1 MQKWGWTRWWRC
13 SWKWGTPLS
22 TDASRTSKDAAVL
35 TEDQVNTGRT
45 PWLLRRNIRIHIEL
59 GRTKERKDKE
69 EGERRRRASGNSL
82 HLGREGAEAQGR
94 DPRVHGHPLGWGRH
108 LKLLGSELTNLWQSE
123 QSENH
128 IDKPCCSLSYLGQ
141 GCKSTGAHGSW
152 ELEPWGLQND
162 PRVRTPIDRGESA
175 WWDGMEEI
183 CCMECFL
190 RKAMRP

>member
-1 MQKWGWTRWWRC
+1 MHKWGWTRWRRG
-13 SWKWGTPLS
+13 SWKWVHLFPLMHQERPKTQQFSQKTRWILAGLPDYWEGISGSIQNSVGQRKEGTRRKGKEGAEQVDQPLP
-22 TDASRTSKDAAVL
+22 
-35 TEDQVNTGRT
+35 G
-45 PWLLRRNIRIHIEL
+45 
-59 GRTKERKDKE
+59 DK
-69 EGERRRRASGNSL
+69 
-82 HLGREGAEAQGR
+82 GAEAQGR

-128 IDKPCCSLSYLGQ
+128 IDKPCCSVSYLGQ
-141 GCKSTGAHGSW
+141 GCKSTGVHGSW

-175 WWDGMEEI
+175 WWDGVEEM